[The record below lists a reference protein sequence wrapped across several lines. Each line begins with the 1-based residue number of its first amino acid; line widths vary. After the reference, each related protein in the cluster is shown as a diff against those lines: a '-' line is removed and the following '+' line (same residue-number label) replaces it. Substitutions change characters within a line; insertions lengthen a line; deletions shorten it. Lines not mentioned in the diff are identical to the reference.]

1 VNPPF
6 QGVRAFVANGYH
18 GGAWD
23 GTVQSIVNTTAA
35 SSSNKYALAILTGA
49 EWKAK
54 GTSYASFHSI
64 VPTDSS
70 ALLQFTYMGDAT
82 VDGLLSSSDLTLVK
96 QRILV
101 QTGGGTLPAIDWVN
115 GDLNYD
121 GILNSSDLTLVKQKL
136 LIQTASGSTYP
147 QLDVGTIPAAAAA
160 AVPEPSTIVLV
171 LIAVACLLGIR
182 KFR

>member
-1 VNPPF
+1 
-6 QGVRAFVANGYH
+6 
-18 GGAWD
+18 
-23 GTVQSIVNTTAA
+23 
-35 SSSNKYALAILTGA
+35 
-49 EWKAK
+49 
-54 GTSYASFHSI
+54 
-64 VPTDSS
+64 
-70 ALLQFTYMGDAT
+70 
-82 VDGLLSSSDLTLVK
+82 VK